1 MVDGDQ
7 VDEALDHERTAA
19 LVVDVL
25 LEDEAEIRAGL
36 DGRADLDDI
45 SELGAFFEG
54 HLGLVDHK
62 TNALFVVETDELIGA
77 DEVFATYSGGTYFGT
92 LVGAP

>member
-1 MVDGDQ
+1 
-7 VDEALDHERTAA
+7 

-25 LEDEAEIRAGL
+25 LEDEAEIRARL

-45 SELGAFFEG
+45 SQFGALFEG

-62 TNALFVVETDELIGA
+62 AHALFVVEADEFVGA
-77 DEVFATYSGGTYFGT
+77 DEVFATYSGGT
-92 LVGAP
+92 